1 VVKKIAGGVGKKM
14 FRIGLL
20 GDMSI
25 NINGEKLNHLRFAH
39 DIVVITNRID
49 KAREMLRRL
58 QNAART
64 MGPNLV
70 HIADWWIFKTIQIV

>member
-1 VVKKIAGGVGKKM
+1 MILKRHSLQWHIEESIENEISMVKKIAGGVGTKM

-20 GDMSI
+20 DDMSI

-49 KAREMLRRL
+49 
-58 QNAART
+58 
-64 MGPNLV
+64 GS
-70 HIADWWIFKTIQIV
+70 